1 MNRRRLLKYSVLAA
15 AWCGL
20 VWGFYIE
27 PRFYLEET
35 RAEVA
40 PRGWPQE
47 LDGLSLALISDIHA
61 GSPYNGE
68 TRLKILVDRVNASK
82 PDAIVLLGDYVID
95 TVLGG
100 TFMPPER
107 LGAILKDLKA
117 PLGVYAVLGNHDW
130 WLDGPRVRDALA
142 AQGIKVLENETVS
155 LTKNGRSFRVL
166 GLADH
171 LERSPN
177 PVAPLAGVP
186 LEEPVIA
193 LIHEPDFFPEIPER
207 IALTLAGHTHG
218 GQVRLPLIGSP
229 VVPSAFGQR
238 YARGLIKEGTRQLF
252 VTSGVGTSII
262 PVRFGVRPE
271 YAVLTLRAAPLPER
285 PAIAATPSAKA
296 FAKSRDSL
304 D

>member
-1 MNRRRLLKYSVLAA
+1 MKRRKALKYAFLAA
-15 AWCGL
+15 AWSSL

-40 PRGWPQE
+40 PRGWPKE
-47 LDGLSLALISDIHA
+47 LDGLTVALISDIHA

-68 TRLKILVDRVNASK
+68 TRLKILVDRVNAAK

-100 TFMPPER
+100 TFMPPEK
-107 LGAILKDLKA
+107 LGVILKDLKA

-142 AQGIKVLENETVS
+142 AQGIKVLENETVR
-155 LTKNGRSFRVL
+155 LTKNGRAFRVL

-171 LERSPN
+171 IERSPN
-177 PVAPLAGVP
+177 PVGPLSGVP
-186 LEEPVIA
+186 PDESVIA

-271 YAVLTLRAAPLPER
+271 YAVLTLRAASAPDR
-285 PAIAATPSAKA
+285 PAIAAAPPAKA
-296 FAKSRDSL
+296 PAKARDSL